1 MNNVEFFDTIAP
13 RWDKTNIIN
22 ERKIAHILDVAEVGR
37 GDSILDV
44 GTGTGV
50 LIPFLENRIGHD
62 GLIEAVDLSDGML
75 KIARSKFPDYR
86 NLEFVKLDVEADTIE
101 RQFDRIMMYCM
112 FPHLQQPMDT
122 LRWLVNVNLR
132 PGGTLVIAH
141 AQSRHAINHIHDRHS
156 PEGTDDLVAID
167 YFVSLIREHGMN
179 VDYSE
184 DSDEYYIVRI
194 RA

>member
-22 ERKIAHILDVAEVGR
+22 EKKIAHILDVADIGE
-37 GDSILDV
+37 GDSVLDV

-50 LIPFLENRIGHD
+50 LIPFLESRIGAGGH
-62 GLIEAVDLSDGML
+62 IEAVDLSEGML
-75 KIARSKFPDYR
+75 DVARGKYPGYG
-86 NLEFVKLDVEADTIE
+86 NLTFRQLDVESDTIAE
-101 RQFDRIMMYCM
+101 QFDHIMMYCM
-112 FPHLQQPMDT
+112 FPHLQEPMDT
-122 LRWLVNVNLR
+122 LHWLVNVNLR

-141 AQSRHAINHIHDRHS
+141 AQSRHAINHIHHRHS
-156 PEGTDDLVAID
+156 PDGTDNLVEIE